1 MTEIKSAFEIA
12 MEKVAR
18 IQAPTNEQKLE
29 WGATPVG
36 QKLAASFLKDN
47 IDLKKE
53 LQGIEEAKRPYVIKS
68 AVEVF
73 TGNIQLPRT
82 PLAETATKRA
92 LEGIRQLLGTKK
104 EVAQVLEQV
113 NYVGQQFKAFGD
125 QQRQQTYNQLK
136 QQFTAQLQQAL
147 QRQGRPANPN
157 INVESMPEFQ
167 AEWNRVRMQMD
178 DQFEQ
183 HLEEYRAT
191 LQDLA

>member
-1 MTEIKSAFEIA
+1 VTEIKSAFEIA

-147 QRQGRPANPN
+147 AEHQHHGHDRAGLDDDVEEVRRLPA
-157 INVESMPEFQ
+157 
-167 AEWNRVRMQMD
+167 AGWLVRLKSIQS
-178 DQFEQ
+178 
-183 HLEEYRAT
+183 LSR
-191 LQDLA
+191 